1 DALVRVPEVEPLLVR
16 DRLVVDVEGVRVPDD
31 RALDGQDRVHTVGV
45 DALEARLLRAAERR
59 RDRAAVHG
67 DVGIEVGRAVAE
79 TGDGLH
85 HLAATGA
92 ATAVGA
98 GGRRDPGH
106 RRITAGAVGH
116 GAAAALVVPAR
127 IVRQVL
133 AVVDVDDAVVG
144 VGRLPQ
150 QLVVVAEALL

>member
-1 DALVRVPEVEPLLVR
+1 
-16 DRLVVDVEGVRVPDD
+16 
-31 RALDGQDRVHTVGV
+31 
-45 DALEARLLRAAERR
+45 
-59 RDRAAVHG
+59 
-67 DVGIEVGRAVAE
+67 
-79 TGDGLH
+79 LH

-98 GGRRDPGH
+98 GGRRDTGH

-150 QLVVVAEALL
+150 QLVVVAGALLRRMPRTVEEAGRTIDQVLVRDLAAQVEIGRVADLVLAVLPLGVARRDVPRRRMELGAVGRRGSRQRLVRRWLGLGQAGVE